1 MVTRADVG
9 TTCPE
14 WIQKQEMIMSIYNRI
29 KRLIASDAHAF
40 VAGLEEPKAVLAQAI
55 REMESELART
65 EADLKTRQARLE
77 TARRKKSRR
86 EEECMV
92 LESDITLAI
101 DEKRE
106 DLAKPLIRKSLA
118 FKSEVERLERE
129 IAALSR
135 EVDSLAGDFTE
146 KRRSFDEICVRSET
160 LDVRKEDDGAFA
172 CAERIVGAET
182 SLEHDVELEL
192 IKRMKARSV

>member
-1 MVTRADVG
+1 
-9 TTCPE
+9 
-14 WIQKQEMIMSIYNRI
+14 MSIYNRI
-29 KRLIASDAHAF
+29 KRLVASDAHAF

-55 REMESELART
+55 REMEDELARLD
-65 EADLKTRQARLE
+65 ADLKTRQARLE

-86 EEECMV
+86 EEECAT

-118 FKSEVERLERE
+118 FKSEAERLARE
-129 IAALSR
+129 IAVLAR
-135 EVDSLAGDFTE
+135 EVDSLAGDFAG
-146 KRRSFDEICVRSET
+146 KRQSFDEICARAGT
-160 LDVRKEDDGAFA
+160 MDVRKEDDNAFA

-182 SLEHDVELEL
+182 SLEHEVELEL